1 MVVNKIYICIRIEH
15 MLTEIVLNK
24 VKKNR
29 PKATGEKTY
38 RSLLKSVSWRI
49 LGTIDTIIISYLIT
63 NTLDFALRIGFV
75 ELLTKMGL
83 YFLHERLWNKIKWG
97 KK

>member
-1 MVVNKIYICIRIEH
+1 MI
-15 MLTEIVLNK
+15 TEILLNK
-24 VKKNR
+24 VKKSEPN
-29 PKATGEKTY
+29 TVGEKTS

-63 NTLDFALRIGFV
+63 NTLEFALRIGFV

>member
-1 MVVNKIYICIRIEH
+1 MI
-15 MLTEIVLNK
+15 TEILLNNVEKKKPK
-24 VKKNR
+24 VNS
-29 PKATGEKTY
+29 EKTS

-63 NTLDFALRIGFV
+63 GTLEFALRIGFV

>member
-1 MVVNKIYICIRIEH
+1 MI
-15 MLTEIVLNK
+15 TEILLNN
-24 VKKNR
+24 VEKKK
-29 PKATGEKTY
+29 PKATSEKTS
-38 RSLLKSVSWRI
+38 RSLLKSLSWRI

-63 NTLDFALRIGFV
+63 GTLEFALRIGFV

>member
-1 MVVNKIYICIRIEH
+1 MI
-15 MLTEIVLNK
+15 TEILLNN
-24 VKKNR
+24 VEKKN
-29 PKATGEKTY
+29 PKATNEKTS

-63 NTLDFALRIGFV
+63 GTLEFALRIGFV

>member
-1 MVVNKIYICIRIEH
+1 MI
-15 MLTEIVLNK
+15 TEILLTNVE
-24 VKKNR
+24 KKN
-29 PKATGEKTY
+29 PKATNEKTS

-63 NTLDFALRIGFV
+63 GTLEFALRIGFV

-83 YFLHERLWNKIKWG
+83 YFLLERLWNKIKWG

>member
-1 MVVNKIYICIRIEH
+1 MI
-15 MLTEIVLNK
+15 TEILLNN
-24 VKKNR
+24 VEKKK
-29 PKATGEKTY
+29 PKATSEKTS
-38 RSLLKSVSWRI
+38 RSFLKSVSWRI

-63 NTLDFALRIGFV
+63 DTLEFALRIGFV

>member
-1 MVVNKIYICIRIEH
+1 MIVNKIYICIRIER
-15 MLTEIVLNK
+15 MVTEILLNK
-24 VKKNR
+24 IKNNKS
-29 PKATGEKTY
+29 KATGEKTY

-75 ELLTKMGL
+75 ELLTKMVL
-83 YFLHERLWNKIKWG
+83 YFLHERVWNKIKWG
-97 KK
+97 K

>member
-1 MVVNKIYICIRIEH
+1 MIR
-15 MLTEIVLNK
+15 EILLNE
-24 VKKNR
+24 VEKNE
-29 PKATGEKTY
+29 PKATGEKTS
-38 RSLLKSVSWRI
+38 RSLLKSISWRI

-63 NTLDFALRIGFV
+63 NTLEFALRIGFV

>member
-1 MVVNKIYICIRIEH
+1 MI
-15 MLTEIVLNK
+15 TEILLNK
-24 VKKNR
+24 VEKNE
-29 PKATGEKTY
+29 PKTAGEKTS
-38 RSLLKSVSWRI
+38 RSLLKSISWRI

-63 NTLDFALRIGFV
+63 NTLEFALRIGFV

>member
-1 MVVNKIYICIRIEH
+1 MI
-15 MLTEIVLNK
+15 TEILLNK
-24 VKKNR
+24 VKKNE
-29 PKATGEKTY
+29 PKVIGEKTS

-63 NTLDFALRIGFV
+63 GTLEFALRIGFV

>member
-1 MVVNKIYICIRIEH
+1 MI
-15 MLTEIVLNK
+15 TEILLNN
-24 VKKNR
+24 VEKKK
-29 PKATGEKTY
+29 PKATSEKTS

-63 NTLDFALRIGFV
+63 DTLEFALRIGFV

>member
-1 MVVNKIYICIRIEH
+1 MI
-15 MLTEIVLNK
+15 TEILLNN
-24 VKKNR
+24 VKKKK
-29 PKATGEKTY
+29 PKATSEKTS

-63 NTLDFALRIGFV
+63 DTLEFALRIGFV

>member
-1 MVVNKIYICIRIEH
+1 MI
-15 MLTEIVLNK
+15 TEILLNN
-24 VKKNR
+24 VEKKN
-29 PKATGEKTY
+29 PKATSEKTS

-63 NTLDFALRIGFV
+63 DTLEFALRIGFV

>member
-1 MVVNKIYICIRIEH
+1 
-15 MLTEIVLNK
+15 
-24 VKKNR
+24 
-29 PKATGEKTY
+29 
-38 RSLLKSVSWRI
+38 VSWRI

>member
-1 MVVNKIYICIRIEH
+1 MI
-15 MLTEIVLNK
+15 TEILLNN
-24 VKKNR
+24 VEKKK
-29 PKATGEKTY
+29 PKATSEKTS

-49 LGTIDTIIISYLIT
+49 LGTIDTIIISYLIIG
-63 NTLDFALRIGFV
+63 TLEFALRIGFV

>member
-1 MVVNKIYICIRIEH
+1 MI
-15 MLTEIVLNK
+15 TEILLNK
-24 VKKNR
+24 VKKSE
-29 PKATGEKTY
+29 PKTAGEKTS

-63 NTLDFALRIGFV
+63 NTLEFALRIGFV

>member
-1 MVVNKIYICIRIEH
+1 MI
-15 MLTEIVLNK
+15 TEILLNN
-24 VKKNR
+24 VEKKK
-29 PKATGEKTY
+29 PKATSEKIS
-38 RSLLKSVSWRI
+38 RSLLKSLSWRI

-63 NTLDFALRIGFV
+63 GTLEFALRIGFV

>member
-1 MVVNKIYICIRIEH
+1 MI
-15 MLTEIVLNK
+15 TEILLNNVEKKKPK
-24 VKKNR
+24 V
-29 PKATGEKTY
+29 TSEKTS

-63 NTLDFALRIGFV
+63 GTLEFALRIGFV